1 MTIELELPQ
10 GINDIALR
18 DWQKFAKLAEDNKDA
33 ENDFLEIKMLEI
45 FCGLKYKD
53 MHELPLGT
61 FNEATEYLGEV
72 FNTPCPLTNRFTLV
86 GTDGAEVEFGFIP
99 NLDKMT
105 MGEYI
110 DLNNYFSETDTLHKA
125 MAVLF
130 RPIHKSYKNRES
142 YRIDSYKG
150 ADLYSDILLDM
161 PLGIALGAKVFFYR
175 LGIKLSKAILNSI
188 LQLEIREEHNLSV
201 EDKKT
206 LTANTLGIKNS
217 MLLLEEKLLELTKRQ
232 TFQFMKP

>member
-53 MHELPLGT
+53 IHTLPLGT
-61 FNEATEYLGEV
+61 FSEATEYLGEV
-72 FNTPCPLTNRFTLV
+72 FNTPCPLTTRFTMV
-86 GTDGAEVEFGFIP
+86 GTDGVEVEFGFIP

-110 DLNNYFSETDTLHKA
+110 DLTNYFGETETLHKA

-130 RPIHKSYKNRES
+130 RPIHKSYKDRES
-142 YRIDSYKG
+142 YRVDSYKG

-188 LQLEIREEHNLSV
+188 LHLEMSEEVKLSV
-201 EDKKT
+201 EEKKT
-206 LTANTLGIKNS
+206 LIANTAGIKSS
-217 MLLLEEKLLELTKRQ
+217 MLLLEERLLELTKRQ
-232 TFQFMKP
+232 TSLFMKP

>member
-1 MTIELELPQ
+1 MTIELDLPL
-10 GINDIALR
+10 GINDIDLR
-18 DWQKFAKLAEDNKDA
+18 SWQKFAKLSEDNADA

-53 MHELPLGT
+53 IHTLPLGT

-72 FNTPCPLTNRFTLV
+72 FNTPCPLVNRFTMV
-86 GTDGAEVEFGFIP
+86 GTDGVEVEFGFIP

-110 DLNNYFSETDTLHKA
+110 DLNNYFSETETLHKA

-130 RPIHKSYKNRES
+130 RPIHKSYKDKES

-188 LQLEIREEHNLSV
+188 LHLEMSEEHNLSV
-201 EDKKT
+201 EEKKT
-206 LTANTLGIKNS
+206 LTANTAGIKNS
-217 MLLLEEKLLELTKRQ
+217 MLLLEDKLLELTRQQ
-232 TFQFMKP
+232 TFQYMKQ